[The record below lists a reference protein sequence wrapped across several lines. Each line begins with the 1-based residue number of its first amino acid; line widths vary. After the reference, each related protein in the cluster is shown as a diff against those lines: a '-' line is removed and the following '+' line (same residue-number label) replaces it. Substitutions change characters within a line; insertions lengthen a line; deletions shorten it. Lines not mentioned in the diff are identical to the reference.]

1 MGAAGRDEHRD
12 ELAAECLRVLEFATA
27 SRHPDGGFALLD
39 ERGRPELDR
48 PVEAYVTAR
57 MTHVFALGQL
67 LGVPGSA
74 DLVEHGLAGLRGLLR
89 DRDHDGWYAAVEPG
103 GRPTDAGK
111 KAYEHAFVVL
121 AASSAAVAG
130 ADRALLG
137 EALGVVEQHFWS
149 EADGMMVE
157 EWDRGWQLLD
167 PYRGANAN
175 MHTVEAFLAAADAG
189 ADPVWRRRA
198 LRIAERLIHQVAR
211 SADWMLPEHYDAGW
225 APLPEFNRDAPADRF
240 RPYGVTIGHLLEW
253 SRLVLGVRA
262 ALGPDAPGWL
272 LPAAQGLFD
281 RALELGWAVDG
292 ADGFVYTVD
301 FAGRPVVRQRMHW
314 VVAEALAAAA
324 TLHRATGADRYA
336 AVYARTWDYAS
347 RYLIDRVGG
356 SWWHELDPANRPAAT
371 VWAGKPDAYHVVQ
384 AVLLPRLA
392 VVPSLA
398 AALARGELDS
408 VRPPRA

>member
-1 MGAAGRDEHRD
+1 VHRD
-12 ELAAECLRVLEFATA
+12 ELAAELLRVLGFATA

-39 ERGRPELDR
+39 DRGRPELDR
-48 PVEAYVTAR
+48 PVETYVTAR
-57 MTHVFALGQL
+57 MTHVFALGHL

-74 DLVEHGLAGLRGLLR
+74 ELVEHGVAALRGGLR
-89 DRDHDGWYAAVEPG
+89 DQEHDGWYAAVEPG
-103 GRPTDAGK
+103 GPPTDPGK

-130 ADRALLG
+130 VDDALLG
-137 EALGVVEQHFWS
+137 EALAVVERHFWS
-149 EADGMMVE
+149 AADGMMVE
-157 EWDRGWQLLD
+157 EWDRGWRVLD

-175 MHTVEAFLAAADAG
+175 MHAVEAFLAAADAG
-189 ADPVWRRRA
+189 ADPVWRERA
-198 LRIAERLIHQVAR
+198 LGITTRLVHEVAR
-211 SADWMLPEHYDAGW
+211 PAGWMLPEHYDTGW
-225 APLPEFNRDAPADRF
+225 TPLPEFNRDHPADRF

-262 ALGPDAPGWL
+262 ALGPAAPGWL
-272 LPAAQGLFD
+272 LPDAQGLFD
-281 RALELGWAVDG
+281 RAVELGWAVDG

-336 AVYARTWDYAS
+336 AVCDRTWDYAN
-347 RYLIDRVGG
+347 RYLIDRAGG

-371 VWAGKPDAYHVVQ
+371 VWSGKPDAYHAVQ
-384 AVLLPRLA
+384 ALLIPRLP
-392 VVPSLA
+392 VVPSIA
-398 AALARGELDS
+398 AALARGELDAA
-408 VRPPRA
+408 R